1 MKESPTTPHSENGD
15 WLSIAV
21 EVREEVDPA
30 KLRTLVKQFCS
41 ALEDRKKAASPLT
54 GQTKL

>member
-1 MKESPTTPHSENGD
+1 MTPHSENGD

-30 KLRTLVKQFCS
+30 KLRTLVKRFCS